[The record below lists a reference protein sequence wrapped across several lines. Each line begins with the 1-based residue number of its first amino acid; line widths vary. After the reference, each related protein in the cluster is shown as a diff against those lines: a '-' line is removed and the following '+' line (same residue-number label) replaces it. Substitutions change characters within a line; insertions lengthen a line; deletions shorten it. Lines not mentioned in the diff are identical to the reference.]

1 LTAEA
6 VDNWAD
12 VDNLPVRRAVPPGY
26 VGVLGDDEGFGVE
39 LDDGEPDDCELD
51 DGELDDAVASS
62 FEPSVPLFDDL
73 GFEPFDPLLCALLS
87 VR

>member
-1 LTAEA
+1 LGKAWPVEA

-12 VDNLPVRRAVPPGY
+12 VDNLPVWQAVPPDY
-26 VGVLGDDEGFGVE
+26 VVVLGDDERFDVE
-39 LDDGEPDDCELD
+39 LDDVVAISFDPPAVLD
-51 DGELDDAVASS
+51 
-62 FEPSVPLFDDL
+62 PSAPLFDDL